1 MGLSKSISD
10 LKYSER
16 RYQVE
21 VSGRCIKKRRYQ
33 EEKCIL
39 PHLKALISSCFGTG
53 GEGFDST
60 AKICYGLF
68 QKSYFL
74 SLSE

>member
-21 VSGRCIKKRRYQ
+21 VLGGCIKQQWYQ

-39 PHLKALISSCFGTG
+39 PHFKAVISSCLGTG
-53 GEGFDST
+53 GEGLDST

-68 QKSYFL
+68 QKSYFP
-74 SLSE
+74 SL